1 MRAIVDGPAR
11 LLACVAHHKESDTL
25 MIGRR
30 RTVLFDIPSDSDQFS
45 GGGHA
50 RTARALANTLE
61 QLQVRSAT
69 IGIEGP
75 WGSGKSTVVQL
86 AAAELDR
93 RATGRFRFFNY
104 DLWANQST
112 GFRATFTE
120 SLLIWMQEQDE
131 TLKPFCRE
139 LADNVSARKVRTHTS
154 NRKLFSGFG
163 LVALL
168 SLPLLP
174 IVYSGLALSQLRAAD
189 PSPLHIFSSMA
200 ILATVLSAGAI
211 HVKRA
216 YADAPED
223 VRGFSRRLTYAL
235 SSAIRLFDKDA
246 ASTDVEQKINEH
258 DSTQHGFRKLLA
270 NISSEFQN
278 DDRRLVVVLDNVDRL
293 PPSRIP
299 AAWADIHSITVDSFE
314 SRSPSTG
321 NLLIVIP
328 YDRGHVLSAMHGS
341 RGSGSHQ
348 EQADLLRKTF
358 DVSFVVS
365 APVLSDASEFF
376 SCQLRKAL
384 PEGTNALAC
393 DQVYRIFAAAD
404 HDQAQTPRRIIS
416 FINDLTSII
425 DQWWEE
431 IPLQT
436 AALFV
441 ATRHKP
447 GLLETMHGRPEGL
460 EPALVKLAD
469 DEHLQEHL
477 AALWFNV
484 PVAHATQILLPDLI
498 LAALSAPGDDAQRLL
513 ELSSRSGFSHHLEM
527 TVRALGLR
535 PIRASDFSSIAS
547 RISRLDAG
555 DRDVQASLALLVKFI
570 PSVSDVDAG
579 HPSTLQGTF
588 DLLRICSR
596 EQATS
601 LGHGLAALVSEAGV
615 NSRNIGFG
623 QGYAWAEFI
632 NALLD
637 RVSEAFDADL
647 AKAVLA
653 GIRLPSNADMFAGIA
668 CSTRG
673 TLLLDNLVR
682 MRPKPEG
689 SRLEMALLKVADYSI
704 GDLGLAW
711 DVLSTQLEADA
722 AARIFEKGTH
732 RVLNDIEAEATLP
745 LHRSLFVLNNLF
757 ENTDRGEQAR
767 SARTQLCSHHL
778 LFSAWSKLDP
788 ASEEFRLLTTE
799 YLWMLI
805 DPLDDAAMPAASA
818 NTGAASLE
826 FLKLLKSSRTRLIKL
841 LDGQDIPSTIL
852 DDLVSM
858 AESMERI
865 ELWRKAI
872 ATDSTLQAA
881 GLLRSVVAHFD
892 QSRTD

>member
-1 MRAIVDGPAR
+1 
-11 LLACVAHHKESDTL
+11 

-50 RTARALANTLE
+50 RTACALANTLE
-61 QLQVRSAT
+61 QLQERSAT
-69 IGIEGP
+69 IGIEGR
-75 WGSGKSTVVQL
+75 WGSGKSTLVQL

-120 SLLIWMQEQDE
+120 SLLLWMQDQDE

-163 LVALL
+163 LIALL

-174 IVYSGLALSQLRAAD
+174 IVYSGLALSQLRAPD

-223 VRGFSRRLTYAL
+223 VRGFSHRLTYAL

-270 NISSEFQN
+270 TISSRFQN
-278 DDRRLVVVLDNVDRL
+278 DDRRLVIVLDNVDRL

-314 SRSPSTG
+314 SRTPSTD
-321 NLLIVIP
+321 NLLIVVP

-341 RGSGSHQ
+341 RDGGNS
-348 EQADLLRKTF
+348 EDQADLLRKTF
-358 DVSFVVS
+358 EVSFVVS
-365 APVLSDASEFF
+365 APILSDASEFF
-376 SCQLRKAL
+376 SRQLREAL

-393 DQVYRIFAAAD
+393 DQVYRIFVAAD
-404 HDQAQTPRRIIS
+404 TGATQTPRRIIS
-416 FINDLTSII
+416 FINDLTSIT
-425 DQWWEE
+425 DQWEE

-441 ATRHKP
+441 ATRHSPK
-447 GLLETMHGRPEGL
+447 LHDAMHGRPGGM

-527 TVRALGLR
+527 TVRALGLH

-555 DRDVQASLALLVKFI
+555 DRGVQASLALLVKFI
-570 PSVSDVDAG
+570 PSVSDVNAG
-579 HPSTLQGTF
+579 HLNTLQGAF
-588 DLLRICSR
+588 DLLCICRR
-596 EQATS
+596 EQAMS
-601 LGHGLAALVSEAGV
+601 LGRGLAALVSEAGV
-615 NSRNIGFG
+615 NSRNVDHR
-623 QGYAWAEFI
+623 QGYFWAEFI
-632 NALLD
+632 NDLLN
-637 RVSEAFDADL
+637 RVAEAFDADL

-653 GIRLPSNADMFAGIA
+653 EIRLPSNADMFAGIA

-673 TLLLDNLVR
+673 TLLLDNLVY
-682 MRPKPEG
+682 MHPKPEG
-689 SRLEMALLKVADYSI
+689 RRLEMALLKVAEYSI
-704 GDLGLAW
+704 RDLGLAW
-711 DVLSTQLEADA
+711 EVLSAEMEADA
-722 AARIFEKGTH
+722 AARIFELGTR
-732 RVLNDIEAEATLP
+732 RVLDDIETGAALP
-745 LHRSLFVLNNLF
+745 LHRSLLVLNNLF
-757 ENTDRGEQAR
+757 EDTDRGELAR
-767 SARTQLCSHHL
+767 SARTRLGSRSL
-778 LFSAWSKLDP
+778 LLSAWSKLDP
-788 ASEEFRLLTTE
+788 ASEEFRELTTE

-805 DPLDDAAMPAASA
+805 DPLDNAALPVA
-818 NTGAASLE
+818 NAHLGAASLE
-826 FLKLLKSSRTRLIKL
+826 FPRTRLITL
-841 LDGQDIPSTIL
+841 LNGEGVPPAIL
-852 DDLVSM
+852 DDLASM
-858 AESMERI
+858 VESMERI
-865 ELWRKAI
+865 DLWRKAI
-872 ATDSTLQAA
+872 STDSTLQTA
-881 GLLRSVVAHFD
+881 GLLRGVMTHFD
-892 QSRTD
+892 QLPTD